1 MMTDTQLPVMLVI
14 EDDLTLAR
22 SIRSYFEDYDFK
34 VLDSS
39 DGTEGLNLYFHHHP
53 DVVITD
59 LQLPGMDGIE
69 ILSQIHAADPQ
80 TPVLVISGS
89 GTIQDV
95 VQAMRQGA
103 WDYLIKPISQISFLR
118 YSVEKALERSK
129 LIRENDAYR
138 EQLEEQVQ
146 QRTNE
151 LKQVNVQLENKNIAL
166 REILSALEDEK
177 DAIGQNI
184 QSNVEKIVLPL
195 LANLRLRL
203 RDDERKQVDLIENHL
218 MQMTAPYNE
227 AMGETASQLSPMELR
242 VAIHIRQGL
251 SAKEIAQL
259 ESISADTVATHR
271 RSIRRKLGLTNAKIN
286 LMTYLE
292 THLDIPTTP

>member
-1 MMTDTQLPVMLVI
+1 MTDNASPVVLII
-14 EDDLTLAR
+14 EDDLTLSR
-22 SIRSYFEDYDFK
+22 SVRSYFEDYEFTVFDA
-34 VLDSS
+34 D
-39 DGTEGLNLYFHHHP
+39 DGTTGLDLYFKHHP

-69 ILSQIHAADPQ
+69 ILTQIHAADPD

-118 YSVEKALERSK
+118 YSVEKALERAR
-129 LIRENDAYR
+129 LIRENNSYR
-138 EQLEEQVQ
+138 EHLEEQVQ
-146 QRTNE
+146 KRTDE
-151 LKQVNVQLENKNIAL
+151 LNQVNRQLENKNIAL

-177 DAIGQNI
+177 DAVGQNVLN
-184 QSNVEKIVLPL
+184 NVEKIIMPL
-195 LANLRLRL
+195 IANMRLRIN
-203 RDDERKQVDLIENHL
+203 DENRNQLDLLESHL
-218 MQMTAPYNE
+218 KDIIAPYNE
-227 AMGETASQLSPMELR
+227 SLGETASQLSPMELR
-242 VAIHIRQGL
+242 VALHIRQGL

-259 ESISADTVATHR
+259 ENISADTVSTHR

-292 THLDIPTTP
+292 THLDIPSNV

>member
-1 MMTDTQLPVMLVI
+1 MTDNPSPVLLII

-22 SIRSYFEDYDFK
+22 SIRSYFEDYEFN
-34 VLDSS
+34 VHHSA
-39 DGTEGLNLYFHHHP
+39 DGTSGLNLYFEQHP

-69 ILSQIHAADPQ
+69 ILSQIHVSDPD

-118 YSVEKALERSK
+118 YSVEKALERAR
-129 LIRENDAYR
+129 LIRENNAYR
-138 EQLEEQVQ
+138 EHLEEQVQ
-146 QRTNE
+146 KRTEE
-151 LKQVNVQLENKNIAL
+151 LNQVNRQLENKNIAL

-177 DAIGQNI
+177 DAVGQSVL
-184 QSNVEKIVLPL
+184 SNVEKIIMPL
-195 LANLRLRL
+195 IANIRLRIN
-203 RDDERKQVDLIENHL
+203 DENRKQLDLLESHL
-218 MQMTAPYNE
+218 QQIAAPYNE

-242 VAIHIRQGL
+242 VALHIRQGL
-251 SAKEIAQL
+251 SAKEIAKF
-259 ESISADTVATHR
+259 ENISADTVSTHR

-292 THLDIPTTP
+292 THLDIPHSV